1 MKIAIFILFVFY
13 INLFFAQNYTNLIEK
28 EKYGKVWKKCQKK
41 LKKDP
46 NSIEDLYFSA
56 VVCSRVSAS
65 NLFNPEDALNYYS
78 KAIKE
83 YNIVSDAKRFE
94 RLDKI
99 PINLTSFR
107 VLTDSISKGGLIN
120 SKKSNTEEAFIYFL
134 NTYSIASEQ
143 DKKKAISERNRLAFI
158 TAQSGNSVEAFQKFI
173 DKYPDAIE
181 VPNAIVER
189 DKLAFNIALEENTI
203 DAFNLFINS
212 YPNAIQKSQAWSKIY
227 ELAYSEA
234 KKINTIESYE
244 SFLSNYPNAP
254 YVEEATEKI
263 HELAFNEAKLSKSS
277 EKVGEFIAK
286 YPKSSQLSEAK
297 NLYED
302 FLFDELTNNENW
314 ISYKAFIQD
323 YPENRN
329 IEKAKSKIF
338 EMSFEK
344 EDAQLLDY
352 ILANYDYNDTIVQ
365 KHYELFTKDGELSTL
380 MKYQENYPDFY
391 IQEYF
396 DDYNNADIANKLL
409 LHLPYDK
416 KKYSTYI
423 NYLSNVKDKELAF
436 VVVQRILSPYISSK
450 QYAMAIKELD
460 KLPID
465 FKNEKIINLRSLL
478 SSKVDNSIKL
488 HACTDINT
496 LGNEFSPIITADD
509 KTLFFCGQNR
519 QDNIGGEDIFE
530 SNISNSNFSTP
541 FLNDLSSS
549 SGNEAPVSISSDATK
564 MFLFQSGKL
573 FYSEKNYSGWSE
585 LIEIDEEINSG
596 EWQGDAM
603 LSSDGN
609 YLFFSANREG
619 EIFNINK
626 MSDKVYH
633 GDILYPTDLFLS
645 KRDSEGN
652 WSYPENL
659 GDVINTR
666 YCERFP
672 FLHPDMKTL
681 YFSSDGHGGLGKLDV
696 FMTTRLS
703 DSCWTCWSKPI
714 NLGKEINTIESDAGY
729 KITTS
734 GQEAY
739 FALNNRKLQES
750 SVLFILDVSGS
761 MSGDKIEELK
771 EVSKKT
777 IEDVINNNAEVSI
790 TAFDGDCNAP
800 ITYYLPFTK
809 DYNEVQ
815 LFIDNL
821 YSSGGTPM
829 YEAYYQASHLLKNT
843 ASKTSKNKILVLMTD
858 GDATSCFN
866 LNDVLYKL
874 KSEKTLFR
882 TQTIAYGVS
891 ENSTAYYDL
900 NEISTYSG
908 GDFYHAASTEDLGAA
923 FEQANSNIYQIV
935 SGPDNKDIYKI
946 NLPAHLRPDIVAKI
960 EGELKN
966 SKNQPVST
974 TIRWEDLE
982 SNTVI
987 GTAKSDPI
995 DGSYFIVL
1003 PMGKNYGYFIEDT
1016 TFFPVSQNLDLRNVS
1031 NVVEIKK
1038 DIKAISF
1045 KEMIEDKIAIPMNN
1059 LFFNPMKSD
1068 LLPKSIPE
1076 LKRISKIIKDKNISV
1091 ELSGH
1096 TDNQG
1101 SESMNLKL
1109 SEDRANSVKNFLIS
1123 QGVSPLRIKAI
1134 GYGYSKP
1141 IASNDTDEGKALN
1154 RRVEILFID

>member
-1 MKIAIFILFVFY
+1 MKIVSFVS
-13 INLFFAQNYTNLIEK
+13 FFLISFCFDAQDYTNLIEK
-28 EKYGKVWKKCQKK
+28 EKYNSVWKKCQKK

-56 VVCSRVSAS
+56 VVSSRVSAS
-65 NLFNPEDALNYYS
+65 SLFNPEDALKYYS

-83 YNIVSDAKRFE
+83 YNSVADAKRFE
-94 RLDKI
+94 KLDKI

-143 DKKKAISERNRLAFI
+143 DKKNAISERNRIAFT
-158 TAQSGNSVEAFQKFI
+158 TAQNVNSVEAFQKFI

-254 YVEEATEKI
+254 YVQEATEKI
-263 HELAFNEAKLSKSS
+263 HQLAFEEAKTENTANSYQVFLT
-277 EKVGEFIAK
+277 K
-286 YPKSSQLSEAK
+286 YPFSKQFKSAS
-297 NLYED
+297 
-302 FLFDELTNNENW
+302 
-314 ISYKAFIQD
+314 
-323 YPENRN
+323 
-329 IEKAKSKIF
+329 
-338 EMSFEK
+338 
-344 EDAQLLDY
+344 
-352 ILANYDYNDTIVQ
+352 
-365 KHYELFTKDGELSTL
+365 ELFYRKEFEENTTKGSWESYRDFYENFEGPYKTVSKDSLINIALRDNNTKALLYCIDGKIGDQKDLILKYYNLVSSDGELSTL
-380 MKYQENYPDFY
+380 NSFKEKFSDYIYLLETFDQDFESAKFAESIGLTTENFSAQVNSEMEKRLKREGAKTGAITISLMWDNYNDIDLHCIDPNGEEIFYGHRNSKSGGELDVDMNAGGPISNEPVENIYWDNSKAKKGKYVVYINHFANHQCYGCIDPTNYTVVVKQNNIIKEFKGKITFGEPKRLIHTFDFTNKNY
-391 IQEYF
+391 GEIDLTNE
-396 DDYNNADIANKLL
+396 NKLKL
-409 LHLPYDK
+409 DQ
-416 KKYSTYI
+416 YI
-423 NYLSNVKDKELAF
+423 KMAPEKELAF
-436 VVVQRILSPYISSK
+436 VAVQKLISKDLSLKNWPQVLNTLHTYESLFSSNVK
-450 QYAMAIKELD
+450 FKKLKELIKESS
-460 KLPID
+460 D
-465 FKNEKIINLRSLL
+465 F
-478 SSKVDNSIKL
+478 SIKIEQL
-488 HACTDINT
+488 KIVNSE
-496 LGNEFSPIITADD
+496 LGEEYSPVISGDS
-509 KTLFFCGQNR
+509 KSLFFCGYNR
-519 QDNIGGEDIFE
+519 SDNFGGEDVFVSKKE
-530 SNISNSNFSTP
+530 SSGWSNPTVVESLSNSASNDALMAVSTDGSKSILFHNGKLAYSQKLTDGWSPLNYFPDEINNCSWNGDAMITSDGNALFFASVRENDGYSIDFSHNEFYHSTQAYFSDIYVSVRSQDGWSNPINLGSTINSNF
-541 FLNDLSSS
+541 
-549 SGNEAPVSISSDATK
+549 
-564 MFLFQSGKL
+564 
-573 FYSEKNYSGWSE
+573 
-585 LIEIDEEINSG
+585 IERS
-596 EWQGDAM
+596 
-603 LSSDGN
+603 
-609 YLFFSANREG
+609 
-619 EIFNINK
+619 
-626 MSDKVYH
+626 
-633 GDILYPTDLFLS
+633 
-645 KRDSEGN
+645 
-652 WSYPENL
+652 
-659 GDVINTR
+659 
-666 YCERFP
+666 P

-696 FMTTRLS
+696 YKSTRLA
-703 DSCWTCWSKPI
+703 DSCWNCWSEPV
-714 NLGKEINTIESDAGY
+714 NLGKEINTISDDWGY
-729 KITTS
+729 RISTDGTT
-734 GQEAY
+734 AY
-739 FALNNRKLQES
+739 F
-750 SVLFILDVSGS
+750 
-761 MSGDKIEELK
+761 
-771 EVSKKT
+771 SKK
-777 IEDVINNNAEVSI
+777 
-790 TAFDGDCNAP
+790 
-800 ITYYLPFTK
+800 
-809 DYNEVQ
+809 
-815 LFIDNL
+815 DNGKKSDDL
-821 YSSGGTPM
+821 YS
-829 YEAYYQASHLLKNT
+829 L
-843 ASKTSKNKILVLMTD
+843 
-858 GDATSCFN
+858 
-866 LNDVLYKL
+866 
-874 KSEKTLFR
+874 TL
-882 TQTIAYGVS
+882 
-891 ENSTAYYDL
+891 
-900 NEISTYSG
+900 
-908 GDFYHAASTEDLGAA
+908 
-923 FEQANSNIYQIV
+923 
-935 SGPDNKDIYKI
+935 P
-946 NLPAHLRPDIVAKI
+946 PHLRPDIVAKI

-1045 KEMIEDKIAIPMNN
+1045 QEMIEDKIAIPMNN

-1141 IASNDTDEGKALN
+1141 VATNDTDEGKALN